1 MKNMSKL
8 NDDELEMVSGG
19 TISLDEAV
27 SSALGYVAL
36 SRGDIDFLKRAELN
50 GQAYDIKF
58 YKGGTVYSFS
68 VDAESGAV
76 LAYSQDFA

>member
-8 NDDELEMVSGG
+8 TDDELDMVSGG

-36 SRGDIDFLKRAELN
+36 SRGDIDFLKKAELN
-50 GQAYDIKF
+50 GQTYEIRF
-58 YKGGTVYSFS
+58 YKGGMAYSFS